1 MDDKLKAYSRS
12 VVKANDALMRAKE
25 EKKERGVPVPKKL
38 RDDLKKAIA
47 AYENY
52 IKSSKE
58 K

>member
-25 EKKERGVPVPKKL
+25 EEKERGVPVPKKL
-38 RDDLKKAIA
+38 RDNLKNAIA

-52 IKSSKE
+52 LRGGKS
-58 K
+58 